1 MDIELLQIRDFLT
14 QRHPFD
20 QLPKEVMDTIPS
32 QLEIRYVRRN
42 TAVLT
47 PGNHNNYL
55 HIIRT
60 GAVETRDPNNQL
72 LAHLDEGDVFG
83 VGSLMN
89 GGKVQ
94 NANVATEDSLI
105 YLMPFDLFRQLCDNH
120 SHFSYYFDPM
130 GAQRLRSAIQVRDS
144 HEVQSKTP
152 IIIQAIE
159 DVMARSPIT
168 GTAHMS
174 IREAAA
180 KMTEIQVS
188 SLLIVDEQEQLIGI
202 ITDRDLRK
210 RVIVAGLDT
219 ARPVADIMTANPSTI
234 ESAASVSEAQ
244 LMMMRTHIH
253 HIPVTKAGK
262 LVGMITNTDL
272 VRNQPASAVQLM
284 GIVRKAEDVEVLATA
299 SERIPNILV
308 NHIESGVDSHLIG
321 KMITSVTDAIHR
333 RLLELAHQKLGP
345 SPVPY
350 AWMVGGSQARYEQTA
365 HSDQDNAL
373 ILSDDYVEAEHGA
386 YFEQLAIFMRDAL
399 DRCGYYLCPG
409 DVMASN
415 REWRQ
420 PVSKWLR
427 YFSKWTEEPDPKAL
441 MLASVFFDIRFVAG
455 HEALFTQVQQHMLSK
470 TRGNNIF
477 LAFMAFNALSHT
489 PPLGFFRNF
498 VLVRDKEHKDT
509 FDLKHT
515 GVVPIVDLARVYA
528 LDAGVTAVDTIERLK
543 MAMDGGAVSKEG
555 STDLIDAMRFINT
568 VRLRHQ
574 AKLIKQ
580 GKKADNFM
588 PPEALTQF
596 DRSHL
601 KDAFSVVKT
610 MQAALGQRFQV
621 GRFG

>member
-1 MDIELLQIRDFLT
+1 MDIELIQIKDFLT

-20 QLPKEVMDTIPS
+20 LLPDEVMNDLPG
-32 QLEIRYVRRN
+32 QLEIRYVRRD

-47 PGNHNNYL
+47 PGNHNNHL

-60 GAVETRDPNNQL
+60 GAVETRDPENHL

-105 YLMPFDLFRQLCDNH
+105 YLMPFDLFRKLCDDH
-120 SHFSYYFDPM
+120 SQFSYYFDPM
-130 GAQRLRSAIQVRDS
+130 GAQRLRSAIQVKES
-144 HEVQSKTP
+144 NETVTKTP
-152 IIIQAIE
+152 IIIQAIG
-159 DVMARSPIT
+159 DAMTRSPIT
-168 GTAHMS
+168 GTPDMTV
-174 IREAAA
+174 REAAT
-180 KMTEIQVS
+180 KMTDIRVS
-188 SLLIVDEQEQLIGI
+188 SLLIMNDQDKLIGI
-202 ITDRDLRK
+202 VTDRDLRK
-210 RVIVAGLDT
+210 RVIVAGLDINE
-219 ARPVADIMTANPSTI
+219 PVSAIMTADPSTI
-234 ESAASVSEAQ
+234 ESSAAVSEAQ
-244 LMMMRTHIH
+244 LMMMRTNIH
-253 HIPVTKAGK
+253 HIPVTEDEK

-284 GIVRKAEDVEVLATA
+284 SIVRKAEDVETLSTA

-308 NHIESGVDSHLIG
+308 NHINSGVDSHLIG
-321 KMITSVTDAIHR
+321 KMITSVTDAIHN
-333 RLLELAHQKLGP
+333 RLLELAHQKMGP

-350 AWMVGGSQARYEQTA
+350 AWMVGGSQARFEQTA

-373 ILSDDYVEAEHGA
+373 ILSDEYDEAEHGE
-386 YFEQLAIFMRDAL
+386 YFEQLSIHMRDAL
-399 DRCGYYLCPG
+399 DACGYYLCPG

-415 REWRQ
+415 PEWRQ
-420 PVSKWLR
+420 PVSKWIQ
-427 YFSKWTEEPDPKAL
+427 YFDKWTEEPEPKAL
-441 MLASVFFDIRFVAG
+441 MLASVFFDIRFVGG
-455 HEALFTQVQQHMLSK
+455 HEPLFEQVQKHMLSK
-470 TRGNNIF
+470 TKGNNIF
-477 LAFMAFNALSHT
+477 LAYMAANALTHA

-498 VLVRDKEHKDT
+498 VLQRDKAHKDT
-509 FDLKHT
+509 FDLKHS

-528 LDAGVTAVDTIERLK
+528 LDAGVTAVDTIERLE
-543 MAMDGGAVSKEG
+543 MAMEGGAVSKDG

-574 AKLIKQ
+574 AKRIK
-580 GKKADNFM
+580 GGHKADNYM
-588 PPEALTQF
+588 PPEELTQF

-610 MQAALGQRFQV
+610 MQSALGQRFQV